1 VAISIPKT
9 HYAVAE
15 KGVHIAYQVFGSGP
29 RDIVYVPPFL
39 SNVEVWW
46 EQPVAVRF
54 FNRLASFARVILL
67 DKRGTGLSDR
77 VSTVETPEERMDDV
91 RAVMDA
97 VGSKKAALFAVSDS
111 AAISVIFA
119 TTYPERTSAL
129 LLLGGLA
136 RYSPAPDYPWS
147 LADEL
152 YTQVID
158 LACMQWGTGFTG
170 SFLYASAADQPG
182 MREWFGHYER
192 VSGSPGALAMHFL
205 NVSSLDVRSLLASV
219 QVPTL
224 VIHSENDVFVP
235 VQGSRYMALHIPG
248 AQYFEPPGR
257 DHIPWGENGDVIVEE
272 IEEFLTGARHAPEP
286 DRVLATVLFTDIANS
301 TERAASLGDAA
312 WTALLK
318 RHHDLVRRQLS
329 LFRGRELDTAGDGVF
344 ASFDGPARAIRCA
357 CAIVDGSAKELGINV
372 RAGLHTGECEI
383 LGKKLAGVSVHIGA
397 RVAGKAS
404 PGEVLV
410 SGTVKDLVAG
420 SGLRFRDRGV
430 TALKGVEGEWR
441 LFAIERDDAVAPKLD
456 PAREAFQ
463 SAVDRA
469 VGGPATGPLSPLSK
483 RESQV
488 ALLVSEGLTNKQIA
502 ARLFLSERTV
512 EWHLEQILAKLA
524 FTNRAQVASW
534 ISLHAAHS
542 GASQPTA

>member
-1 VAISIPKT
+1 VATSVPKT
-9 HYAVAE
+9 HYAIAE
-15 KGVHIAYQVFGSGP
+15 KGVHIAYQVFGSGGY
-29 RDIVYVPPFL
+29 DLVYVPPFL

-46 EQPVAVRF
+46 ELPVAARF
-54 FNRLASFARVILL
+54 FNRLASFARVILI

-77 VSTVETPEERMDDV
+77 ISTVETPEERMDDV

-97 VGSKKAALFAVSDS
+97 VGSKKAALFGLSDGV
-111 AAISVIFA
+111 AISIIFA
-119 TTYPERTSAL
+119 TTYPDRTAAL
-129 LLLGGLA
+129 VLWGGLA

-152 YTQVID
+152 YTQVVE
-158 LACMQWGTGFTG
+158 LASSQWGTGFTA
-170 SFLYASAADQPG
+170 SFLYPSGADQPG
-182 MREWFGHYER
+182 MRDWFGHYER

-205 NVSSLDVRSLLASV
+205 NNTALDIRPILPYV
-219 QVPTL
+219 QAPTL
-224 VIHSENDVFVP
+224 IIHAENDVFVP
-235 VQGSRYMALHIPG
+235 VEGSRHLALHIPG
-248 AQYFEPPGR
+248 ARYVEPPGR
-257 DHIPWGENGDVIVEE
+257 DHLPWGENGDLVVEE
-272 IEEFLTGARHAPEP
+272 IEEFLTGARHVSEP

-301 TERAASLGDAA
+301 TVHAVSLGDAA
-312 WTALLK
+312 WTRLLN
-318 RHHDLVRRQLS
+318 RYHALVRRQLT
-329 LFRGRELDTAGDGVF
+329 LFRGREVDTAGDGVF

-357 CAIVDGSAKELGINV
+357 GAIVDDSARELGIEV

-383 LGKKLAGVSVHIGA
+383 LGNKLAGVSVLVGA
-397 RVAGKAS
+397 QVAGQAS

-430 TALKGVEGEWR
+430 AVLKGIDGEWR
-441 LFAIERDDAVAPKLD
+441 LYALERNDSLAPQMD

-469 VGGPATGPLSPLSK
+469 VGGPRTGPLAPLSK

-488 ALLVSEGLTNKQIA
+488 ALLVAEGLTNRQIA
-502 ARLFLSERTV
+502 GRLFLSERTV
-512 EWHLEQILAKLA
+512 EWHVEQILAKLG

-534 ISLHAAHS
+534 ISLRATGSEAR
-542 GASQPTA
+542 